1 MVARVANARAY
12 EFAITGALFREGFYY
27 PKSDARTRAHSK
39 AGAKQM
45 EAEVGFEVALLVK
58 CIKFLPAIGQR
69 GRI

>member
-1 MVARVANARAY
+1 MVARVANSRAY

-45 EAEVGFEVALLVK
+45 NAKGGFEIADFVK
-58 CIKFLPAIGQR
+58 
-69 GRI
+69 